1 MTAVGLYIGRFQ
13 PFHLG
18 HLEVVKLILSKVD
31 ELIIVVG
38 SAQYSHT
45 KSNPFTV
52 GERIRMIRESL
63 KEAKINLDRVQITPI
78 TDVNVHGIWVHHI
91 SLYVGKIDTVFSN
104 DPLTSQLFNE
114 ARFRVDSIP
123 FFKREV
129 YSSTEIMNR
138 ILTDHNWRELV
149 PKSVSNIIDS
159 IKGVERM
166 MTLLHTDNP
175 TI

>member
-1 MTAVGLYIGRFQ
+1 LTVVGLYVGRFQ

-18 HLEVVKLILSKVD
+18 HLEVVKLILRKVD

-38 SAQYSHT
+38 SAQYSHA

-52 GERIRMIRESL
+52 GERIKMIRESL
-63 KEAKINLDRVQITPI
+63 KETKINLDRIQITPI

-91 SLYVGKIDTVFSN
+91 SLYIGKIDTVFSN

-114 ARFRVDSIP
+114 AGFRVESIP
-123 FFKREV
+123 FFKREI
-129 YSSTEIMNR
+129 YSATEIRNR

>member
-1 MTAVGLYIGRFQ
+1 MFILLLATTLASFIT
-13 PFHLG
+13 P
-18 HLEVVKLILSKVD
+18 VVFKIVLKILST
-31 ELIIVVG
+31 
-38 SAQYSHT
+38 S
-45 KSNPFTV
+45 
-52 GERIRMIRESL
+52 
-63 KEAKINLDRVQITPI
+63 
-78 TDVNVHGIWVHHI
+78 
-91 SLYVGKIDTVFSN
+91 DT
-104 DPLTSQLFNE
+104 FN
-114 ARFRVDSIP
+114 SIP

-129 YSSTEIMNR
+129 YSATEIRNR

>member
-1 MTAVGLYIGRFQ
+1 
-13 PFHLG
+13 
-18 HLEVVKLILSKVD
+18 
-31 ELIIVVG
+31 
-38 SAQYSHT
+38 
-45 KSNPFTV
+45 
-52 GERIRMIRESL
+52 MIRESL
-63 KEAKINLDRVQITPI
+63 KEAKINLDGAQITPI

-114 ARFRVDSIP
+114 AGFRVDSIP

-129 YSSTEIMNR
+129 YSATEIRNR

>member
-1 MTAVGLYIGRFQ
+1 MTSVGLYVGRFQ

-45 KSNPFTV
+45 KNNPFTV
-52 GERIRMIRESL
+52 GERIKMIRESL
-63 KEAKINLDRVQITPI
+63 KEAKIDLDRVQITPI

-104 DPLTSQLFNE
+104 DPLTSQLFFE
-114 ARFRVDSIP
+114 AGFKVDSIP

-129 YSSTEIMNR
+129 YSATEIRNR

-149 PKSVSNIIDS
+149 PKSVSHIIDS

>member
-129 YSSTEIMNR
+129 YSATEIRNR

>member
-1 MTAVGLYIGRFQ
+1 LAAVGLYVGRFQ

-18 HLEVVKLILSKVD
+18 HLEVVKLILRKVD

-45 KSNPFTV
+45 KNNPFTV

-78 TDVNVHGIWVHHI
+78 TDVNVHGIWVHYI
-91 SLYVGKIDTVFSN
+91 SLYVGKFDIVFSN
-104 DPLTSQLFNE
+104 DPLTSELFNE
-114 ARFRVDSIP
+114 EGFRVESIP
-123 FFKREV
+123 YFKREI
-129 YSSTEIMNR
+129 YSSTE
-138 ILTDHNWRELV
+138 NWRELV
-149 PKSVSNIIDS
+149 SKSVSNIIDS

>member
-1 MTAVGLYIGRFQ
+1 LTTVGLYVGRFQ

-18 HLEVVKLILSKVD
+18 HLEVVKLILRKVD

-114 ARFRVDSIP
+114 ADFKVESIP
-123 FFKREV
+123 FFKREI
-129 YSSTEIMNR
+129 YSATEIRSR

>member
-1 MTAVGLYIGRFQ
+1 
-13 PFHLG
+13 
-18 HLEVVKLILSKVD
+18 
-31 ELIIVVG
+31 
-38 SAQYSHT
+38 
-45 KSNPFTV
+45 
-52 GERIRMIRESL
+52 MIRESL
-63 KEAKINLDRVQITPI
+63 KEAKIDLDRVQITPI

-114 ARFRVDSIP
+114 AGFRVDSIP

-129 YSSTEIMNR
+129 YSATEIRNR

-149 PKSVSNIIDS
+149 PKSVGHIIDS

>member
-18 HLEVVKLILSKVD
+18 HLEVVKLILRKVD

-63 KEAKINLDRVQITPI
+63 KEDKINLDRVQITPI

-114 ARFRVDSIP
+114 AGFKVDSIP
-123 FFKREV
+123 FFKREI
-129 YSSTEIMNR
+129 YSATEIRNR

-166 MTLLHTDNP
+166 MILLHTDNP

>member
-1 MTAVGLYIGRFQ
+1 LAAVGLYVGRFQ

-18 HLEVVKLILSKVD
+18 HLEVVKLILRKVD

-45 KSNPFTV
+45 KNNPFTV

-78 TDVNVHGIWVHHI
+78 TDVNVHGIWVHYI
-91 SLYVGKIDTVFSN
+91 SLYVGKFDIVFSN
-104 DPLTSQLFNE
+104 DPLTSELFNE
-114 ARFRVDSIP
+114 EGFRVESIP
-123 FFKREV
+123 YFKREI
-129 YSSTEIMNR
+129 YSSTEIRNR
-138 ILTDHNWRELV
+138 ILANENWRELV
-149 PKSVSNIIDS
+149 SKSVSNIIDS

>member
-1 MTAVGLYIGRFQ
+1 LTVVGLYVGRFQ

-18 HLEVVKLILSKVD
+18 HLEIVKLILRKVD

-63 KEAKINLDRVQITPI
+63 KESKINLDRVQITPI

-91 SLYVGKIDTVFSN
+91 SLFVGKIDIVFSN
-104 DPLTSQLFNE
+104 DPLTSQLFIE
-114 ARFRVDSIP
+114 AGFRVDSIP

-129 YSSTEIMNR
+129 YSATEIRNR
-138 ILTDHNWRELV
+138 ILADHNWRELV

>member
-1 MTAVGLYIGRFQ
+1 MTVVGLYIGRFQ

-18 HLEVVKLILSKVD
+18 HLEVVKLILRKVN
-31 ELIIVVG
+31 ELTIVVG

-45 KSNPFTV
+45 KNNPFKV
-52 GERIRMIRESL
+52 GERIKMIRESL
-63 KEAKINLDRVQITPI
+63 KESKINLNRVQITPI
-78 TDVNVHGIWVHHI
+78 TDINVHGIWVHHI
-91 SLYVGKIDTVFSN
+91 SLYAGKFDIIFSN

-114 ARFRVDSIP
+114 AGFKVESIP
-123 FFKREV
+123 FFKREI
-129 YSSTEIMNR
+129 YSATEIRNR

-149 PKSVSNIIDS
+149 PKSVSDVIDS